1 MHGGLAT
8 EETTRRRLDCGLLV
22 NLSDIVVLINTTKIS
37 VDFITAE

>member
-8 EETTRRRLDCGLLV
+8 EETTQRRLDCGLFV

-37 VDFITAE
+37 FDFITAE